1 PLPFPPFFS
10 PKSKTPSSPPPINHP
25 TSGVRSSTT
34 PPPGSSST
42 TLALLLFSTSLH
54 FDSSATSEG
63 TLIPDRN
70 SAAFIS
76 CVGYIDK
83 RKELDRNIK
92 PRDGCKY
99 YSALSMMASKVAY
112 ENKAYIETIVKD
124 HWKISKEKPQLNS
137 FFFAIKAMI
146 TILLLLPL
154 GEQNH
159 LMLMHGVQTSISLIT
174 RFPALDM
181 SIARVASGMQKGRN
195 QEQPLAYYHIRDK
208 LKALLSETEKT
219 KYIMTGHSL
228 GGALA
233 ILFPAILLYHDE
245 KLLLKRL
252 EGVYTYGQPRVGDEE
267 FCKFMENKLEE
278 HKIPY
283 FRFVYC
289 NDMVPRLP
297 YDDKEH
303 WYKHFGTCLYYNRHY
318 DGKFVHVLP
327 NKNYFSVLHAVRMR
341 INSVFEL
348 IRSFT
353 IHYSKGPGYKEG
365 WFLRVS
371 RMIGLVILGV
381 SAHSPQDYVNST
393 RLGSSDVFL
402 PPEDM

>member
-1 PLPFPPFFS
+1 
-10 PKSKTPSSPPPINHP
+10 
-25 TSGVRSSTT
+25 
-34 PPPGSSST
+34 
-42 TLALLLFSTSLH
+42 
-54 FDSSATSEG
+54 
-63 TLIPDRN
+63 
-70 SAAFIS
+70 
-76 CVGYIDK
+76 
-83 RKELDRNIK
+83 
-92 PRDGCKY
+92 
-99 YSALSMMASKVAY
+99 
-112 ENKAYIETIVKD
+112 
-124 HWKISKEKPQLNS
+124 
-137 FFFAIKAMI
+137 
-146 TILLLLPL
+146 
-154 GEQNH
+154 
-159 LMLMHGVQTSISLIT
+159 
-174 RFPALDM
+174 
-181 SIARVASGMQKGRN
+181 MQKGRN

-318 DGKFVHVLP
+318 DGKVATMF
-327 NKNYFSVLHAVRMR
+327 NF
-341 INSVFEL
+341 
-348 IRSFT
+348 
-353 IHYSKGPGYKEG
+353 
-365 WFLRVS
+365 
-371 RMIGLVILGV
+371 
-381 SAHSPQDYVNST
+381 
-393 RLGSSDVFL
+393 
-402 PPEDM
+402 